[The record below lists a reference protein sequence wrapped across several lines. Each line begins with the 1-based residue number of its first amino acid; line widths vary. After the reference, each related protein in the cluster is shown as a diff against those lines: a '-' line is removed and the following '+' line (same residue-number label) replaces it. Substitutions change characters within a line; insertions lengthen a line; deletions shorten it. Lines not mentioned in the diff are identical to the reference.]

1 MKKSK
6 KLLLVVLAL
15 AILTSLTAGTLAVYT
30 KTVSLTGQIEA
41 KKFAFTATGGI
52 EGDKKAINLAPTE
65 SMSYNFKLTNQDG
78 TATAEVPMDY
88 AITVNFAEAA
98 TKMPGLTA
106 VLAKVDSDG
115 NVVSSSAITAANG
128 QISDSNVS
136 DASVA
141 FNQNYRVTLTWAGSD
156 NAAQTVAG
164 NAKVTLE
171 NGLNVT
177 VVATQ
182 NTTR

>member
-30 KTVSLTGQIEA
+30 KSVTLNGQIEA

-65 SMSYNFKLTNQDG
+65 SMSYNFKLTNKDG
-78 TATAEVPMDY
+78 TAVAEVPMNY
-88 AITVNFAEAA
+88 VISINFTDAA
-98 TKMPGLTA
+98 AKMPGLTA
-106 VLAKVDSDG
+106 VLNKVDADG
-115 NVVSSSAITAANG
+115 KIVAGTAINATNGIISATN
-128 QISDSNVS
+128 SS
-136 DASVA
+136 DASTG
-141 FNQNYRVTLTWAGSD
+141 FDQNYRVTLNWAGTD
-156 NAAQTVAG
+156 NAGQTTAG
-164 NAKVTLE
+164 ASKVTLE
-171 NGLNVT
+171 KGLDVT

-182 NTTR
+182 KTGN